1 MSLTMQSGILLTKKN
16 DRTANLSRSIS
27 TGVPITVTAVYEQ
40 KHPPRSNRNIPANG
54 HRIREKNMNK
64 LNKAWECNLRST
76 GIILDNLRYILYIY
90 IYIAI
95 PWIALLSDI
104 HCRCRWSRSRW
115 CPRISHCLKGV
126 SPWSQSLLIPMTSC
140 VNNNNNGI
148 NIIIKHNN

>member
-16 DRTANLSRSIS
+16 DRTANLSRSLS

-90 IYIAI
+90 IHRYTMDSSTLRH
-95 PWIALLSDI
+95 PLSM
-104 HCRCRWSRSRW
+104 
-115 CPRISHCLKGV
+115 PLKSKSMMSEDFPLPKGGFTMKPV
-126 SPWSQSLLIPMTSC
+126 AADPNDQLC
-140 VNNNNNGI
+140 
-148 NIIIKHNN
+148 